1 MIMKLASH
9 LNPKLFEKDIER
21 VANRDGFGEGLVEA
35 AENNPAVI
43 ALTADLVE
51 STRVEAFSKKFPERF
66 IEVGVAEQNL
76 ASVASG
82 LAAVGKIPFITSYA
96 MFSPGRNWEQ
106 IRTTIAYNDQNV
118 KVIGAH
124 SGISVGPDGATHQA
138 IEDIAIMRAMPNM
151 VVLAPADFEEAKA
164 VTMFAA
170 EYDGPVYI
178 RLGRSPV
185 ASIFT
190 KGSPFALGKAKLLA
204 EMTEHR
210 KNAIGIVSTGSL
222 TYQALLAAKELDEK
236 GFGVSVLHMPSIKP
250 MDEKALLELA
260 ENHDV
265 IVTVEEHQ
273 IAGGLGGAVAEFLS
287 GVRPTRQIRIGVH
300 DQFGQSGEPEELLRH
315 YKMDEK
321 AIVEAVE
328 KFFNK

>member
-1 MIMKLASH
+1 ASGAFARQVRVIQLRRAGGRWTQLQHDGRRHRQGAGGVQPAVGHHRSYHSRKGRQHIRTRLSLAWRASGQGTGRQGEARGAGQGGSPAAQDPFRQRSRLRYRLIMKLASH

-151 VVLAPADFEEAKA
+151 IVLAPADFEEAKA
-164 VTMFAA
+164 ATIFAA

-190 KGSPFALGKAKLLA
+190 KELPFALGKAELLA

-210 KNAIGIVSTGSL
+210 KNAIGIVST
-222 TYQALLAAKELDEK
+222 
-236 GFGVSVLHMPSIKP
+236 
-250 MDEKALLELA
+250 
-260 ENHDV
+260 
-265 IVTVEEHQ
+265 
-273 IAGGLGGAVAEFLS
+273 
-287 GVRPTRQIRIGVH
+287 
-300 DQFGQSGEPEELLRH
+300 
-315 YKMDEK
+315 
-321 AIVEAVE
+321 
-328 KFFNK
+328 